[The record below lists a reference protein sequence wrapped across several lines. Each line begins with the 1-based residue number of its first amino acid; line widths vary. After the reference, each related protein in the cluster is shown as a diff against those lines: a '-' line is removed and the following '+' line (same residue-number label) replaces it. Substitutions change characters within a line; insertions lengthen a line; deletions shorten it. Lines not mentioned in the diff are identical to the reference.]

1 MIEQFPR
8 YSLDVFFAAHE
19 PTERPDPNPAMFPT
33 LTEAEL
39 IFGVDLS
46 TGSQFL
52 VYGREL
58 LQTIA
63 RGGMVRAVKGIVV
76 EIDQDKP
83 YGELERLC
91 ALVQVIKGHDDFSPS
106 ETIEEGDDEE

>member
-8 YSLDVFFAAHE
+8 FPLAAFFAAHE
-19 PTERPDPNPAMFPT
+19 PAERPDPNPAMFPT
-33 LTEAEL
+33 LTEADL
-39 IFGVDLS
+39 IFGVDVS

-52 VYGREL
+52 VFGREL

-63 RGGMVRAVKGIVV
+63 RGGMIRAVKGIVV

-91 ALVQVIKGHDDFSPS
+91 ALVQVIKGHDDYSPS
-106 ETIEEGDDEE
+106 ETIEEGEDEE